1 MISFFL
7 LLTNP
12 VGKAD
17 LGEGAVIGPFA
28 YVQRPRDNVVTVG
41 VRGDVRFQLF
51 GVESDGPGVAEHEI
65 ELVDGRLPYGGD
77 LFGHW
82 KVIDELEHAALSR
95 RPAPSPNVGRTR
107 RVAPSSTAGKDD
119 WGPRVAAILRSD
131 EVDLRKLAEI
141 GGFDAKTLFAHSDL
155 TGVDLRGQDLTA
167 MQIGKLDRDKVLYD
181 EHTVWPD
188 GTRGA
193 P

>member
-17 LGEGAVIGPFA
+17 LGEGAAIGPFA

-51 GVESDGPGVAEHEI
+51 GVESEGPGVAEHEI
-65 ELVDGRLPYGGD
+65 ELVDGRLPYGGQ

-95 RPAPSPNVGRTR
+95 RASPSRNVGRTR
-107 RVAPSSTAGKDD
+107 RAEPSTKAGKDD
-119 WGPRVAAILRSD
+119 WGSRIAAILRSD

-141 GGFDAKTLFAHSDL
+141 AGFDAKTLYAHSDL
-155 TGVDLRGQDLTA
+155 TGVDLRGQDLTR
-167 MQIGKLDRDKVLYD
+167 MKIGKLDRDKVLYD

-188 GTRGA
+188 GTRGS